1 MQIDYNYFMN
11 PANRPADIAS
21 AIVNNPSPKQRG
33 IHSARIRQTHALPP
47 RHRKQGV
54 AGVRGGVDSGGGN
67 LIYYASK

>member
-33 IHSARIRQTHALPP
+33 IHSARIRQIKA
-47 RHRKQGV
+47 
-54 AGVRGGVDSGGGN
+54 
-67 LIYYASK
+67 